1 MRLHLYL
8 AGMRLR
14 FYVIAAPQKRWRGV
28 KSGEEHESTL
38 HHSTAYSS
46 TTYTTKVKSEEFL
59 EKFSRTQQVCK
70 KSRMNAEEYSES
82 LIYAMD

>member
-14 FYVIAAPQKRWRGV
+14 FYVIAAPPKKRWRGV

-46 TTYTTKVKSEEFL
+46 ITYTQKVKSEEFL
-59 EKFSRTQQVCK
+59 EKFSRIQQICK

-82 LIYAMD
+82 

>member
-1 MRLHLYL
+1 M
-8 AGMRLR
+8 
-14 FYVIAAPQKRWRGV
+14 

-46 TTYTTKVKSEEFL
+46 ITYTTKVKSEEFL
-59 EKFSRTQQVCK
+59 GKFSRIQQNLQEKQQICK
-70 KSRMNAEEYSES
+70 KSRMNAEDYSES